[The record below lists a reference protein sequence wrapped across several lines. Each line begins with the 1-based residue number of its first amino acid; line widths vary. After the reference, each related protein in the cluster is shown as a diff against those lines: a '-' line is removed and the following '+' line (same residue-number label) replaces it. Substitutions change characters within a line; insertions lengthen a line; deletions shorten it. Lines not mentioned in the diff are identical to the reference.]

1 MRKNVDHS
9 SGQQESQV
17 AIRNI
22 YKHSEVIQYI
32 KLIKFTSTKIQKGKM
47 QSKAGAAG
55 VQPGD
60 NGKLIRSQVDTS
72 CWSARAPARRHHHH
86 HYHVDD
92 DDYHHVIIVI
102 MTLLFL
108 FTYG

>member
-1 MRKNVDHS
+1 
-9 SGQQESQV
+9 
-17 AIRNI
+17 
-22 YKHSEVIQYI
+22 
-32 KLIKFTSTKIQKGKM
+32 M

-72 CWSARAPARRHHHH
+72 CWSARARAWHHHHH
-86 HYHVDD
+86 HYHDDD
-92 DDYHHVIIVI
+92 DDYHHVIIVT

-108 FTYG
+108 FTCG

>member
-72 CWSARAPARRHHHH
+72 CWSARAPAR
-86 HYHVDD
+86 D

-102 MTLLFL
+102 MTRLIPL
-108 FTYG
+108 TIAIIRSQVKY

>member
-1 MRKNVDHS
+1 MSTGFARQECGSRFIMIMRKNVDHS

-86 HYHVDD
+86 HYHDD
-92 DDYHHVIIVI
+92 IYI
-102 MTLLFL
+102 
-108 FTYG
+108 